1 MVESDN
7 SAEFFDAIDDFSG
20 MAVGEKQSSPI
31 IDGLDPNQEH
41 YYEETKE
48 QMPEA
53 EEDFFFIKKE
63 HEDDRFNQEKL
74 LELEIDRPA
83 SSTPVKQEQSWY
95 G

>member
-1 MVESDN
+1 MADSDN

-20 MAVGEKQSSPI
+20 VVSGGEKQSPVHE
-31 IDGLDPNQEH
+31 GTDPNQEQEH

-63 HEDDRFNQEKL
+63 PGNDKYNQ
-74 LELEIDRPA
+74 
-83 SSTPVKQEQSWY
+83 Q
-95 G
+95 